1 MNYVSLLI
9 SIAAL
14 ILAIIAYL
22 RSGGSM
28 DEMKQKVEE
37 LGITTEG
44 LRAKTADLLYTIE
57 KKLRGEDKPSNGSS
71 SEPPQS

>member
-1 MNYVSLLI
+1 MNYVALFI
-9 SIAAL
+9 SIIAL
-14 ILAIIAYL
+14 IVAYIAYQ
-22 RSGGSM
+22 RSGGSL
-28 DEMKQKVEE
+28 DEMKNKIEE

-44 LRAKTADLLYTIE
+44 LRAKTADLLNTIE